1 MQANKTLALLCTLI
15 CIPLASCSRVVAHA
29 NTSPPEGVPVH
40 IARAV
45 SQDVPLEIA
54 AVGNV
59 EAVESVEVKPRVA
72 GQIKEVA
79 FTEGQNVTKGQL
91 LFTID
96 RDTLSRQQAQQ
107 QAELSRDIAMEQ
119 QATAIAA
126 RDAASQKQSQSE
138 ADTAVKLGELGVL
151 SGQSVK
157 QAVTASDTTRASLQ
171 ADKSAIAAAAG
182 AINADRARL
191 AQTQLQ
197 LSFAQVVAPIAGRAG
212 AAMVKAGN
220 VIRENDTTLVTL
232 LQLAPIRVTFG
243 VPEQALAEVQRLSSL
258 GPLEVEAG
266 PGDVPLGKGR
276 LDFIDNTVDPAT
288 GTIRLKATFPN
299 TDGALW
305 PGEFVNVRLRLRVDA
320 NQLVVPQSAIQQ
332 GLEGKYA
339 WRIQASVATMVPVT
353 VLRTYRPPPS
363 PQAASEV
370 AVLGSGLR
378 PGDMIVTEGQLRLTP
393 GARVSPIDVP
403 SSSSPHDSLTNN
415 TVRNGAP

>member
-1 MQANKTLALLCTLI
+1 MQANKTLVLLCTLI

-40 IARAV
+40 VARAV
-45 SQDVPLEIA
+45 SQDVPLELA

-59 EAVESVEVKPRVA
+59 EAVESVDVKPRVA

-79 FTEGQNVTKGQL
+79 FTEGQDVTKGQL

-107 QAELSRDIAMEQ
+107 QAELDRDVAMEQ

-126 RDAASQKQSQSE
+126 RDAASQRQSQSE

-151 SGQSVK
+151 SGQSVR
-157 QAVTASDTTRASLQ
+157 QAVTTSDTTRASLQ
-171 ADKSAIAAAAG
+171 ADKAAIAAATG

-197 LSFAQVVAPIAGRAG
+197 LNFAQVVAPIAGRAG

-220 VIRENDTTLVTL
+220 LIRENDTTLVTL

-243 VPEQALAEVQRLSSL
+243 VPEQALAQVQHLSSL

-266 PGDVPLGKGR
+266 PSDGPLGKGR
-276 LDFIDNTVDPAT
+276 LEFIDNTVDPAT
-288 GTIRLKATFPN
+288 GTIRLKASFLN
-299 TDGALW
+299 TDRALW
-305 PGEFVNVRLRLRVDA
+305 PGEFVNVRLRLRIDA

-332 GLEGKYA
+332 GLEGTYA
-339 WRIQASVATMVPVT
+339 WRIQASIATMVPVT
-353 VLRTYRPPPS
+353 VLRTYRPPTS
-363 PQAASEV
+363 EQAANEV

-378 PGDMIVTEGQLRLTP
+378 QGDVIVTEGQLRLTP
-393 GARVSPIDVP
+393 GARVSPIDAP
-403 SSSSPHDSLTNN
+403 SSQDSLTNN
-415 TVRNGAP
+415 TLRNAAP